1 MEEKTNQEKT
11 IKKSVKVLAWI
22 CNVVLY
28 WIAIAFILAGTQ
40 GAQNISAFVIVGIVA
55 LVDAIVLSIV
65 LSKIFKVVQLE
76 TTKK

>member
-40 GAQNISAFVIVGIVA
+40 GAQNISAFVVVGIVA

-65 LSKIFKVVQLE
+65 LSKIFKVVQVE

>member
-11 IKKSVKVLAWI
+11 IKKSVKVIAWI

-65 LSKIFKVVQLE
+65 LSKIFKVVQVE

>member
-65 LSKIFKVVQLE
+65 LSKIFKVVQVE

>member
-1 MEEKTNQEKT
+1 MEEKTNPEKT

-76 TTKK
+76 TIKK

>member
-11 IKKSVKVLAWI
+11 IKKSVKVIAWI

-65 LSKIFKVVQLE
+65 LSKIFKVVQVD

>member
-1 MEEKTNQEKT
+1 MEENNKDKT
-11 IKKSVKVLAWI
+11 IKKSIKVLAWI
-22 CNVVLY
+22 CNVVMY

-40 GAQNISAFVIVGIVA
+40 GAQNISAFVAVGVVA

-65 LSKIFKVVQLE
+65 LSKIFKVVQIE